1 MMRIWL
7 AAILAAV
14 STCAFA
20 VFQTKG
26 ELGVSDSGALTY
38 SIPIAVPPG
47 VGGMEPK
54 LSLNYNSQGGNGLM
68 GMGWSVSGLTAITRC
83 PQTIAQDGVS
93 AAGEVNYTA
102 NDRFCMDGQRLI
114 NLAGTYGG
122 VGTEYRTELESYS
135 KAVSYGG
142 TVGDPQYFKV
152 WTKAGQIIEYGNSA
166 DSRAEA
172 SLSGPARMWM
182 VNRISDTK
190 GNSIEFDYEEDTA
203 NGEHRP
209 KEIRYTLNS
218 AAGLTAALNSVVFHY
233 EARPDTILGFHAGSP
248 VKTTQRIAKLQVNA
262 RGKTVREYRFTYG
275 VGNGVM
281 NGFLIGTQRSH
292 LLSLQECATDPVES
306 CLNPT
311 QFEWTTAYP
320 GYEVTLWST
329 VGQKFHSGTYDKN
342 TTGDFNGDGKT
353 DVVSYIG
360 DNNDRVTIHL
370 SNGAGF
376 NASLWYG
383 QFRTSSASSKNWIGD
398 FNGDGLSDIASWNS
412 TSQVTINLSNGN
424 GFTTQTWT
432 GTFNSNATSDKNW
445 LGDFNGDGLTD
456 IAAVNGNTQLML
468 NLSTGSGFNTVTWS
482 ATIDDG
488 GSSNNWLA
496 DFNGDGKTDI
506 AAWCCGGAGL
516 NMNLSTGTGFTTVQ
530 WSGLELYHNSGAIG
544 RNYRGDYN
552 GDGKTDIASWKSGG
566 NLLVMHMSTG
576 TGFVKE
582 YWTSNLHDST
592 SNWIGDYNGD
602 GRSDIASWNG
612 DGTSLRVHLSEGT
625 QFRREAWTTQL
636 LNDKDSMYHWFGDFD
651 GDGRTDI
658 ASRFREEITSTDP
671 ETGEIITSHGSI
683 DDNKVNLH
691 RAYDYTTLGAV
702 YPDIITKVTEGMGAT
717 QTIDYLP
724 LTNASVYD
732 KGFGSGLIKGDGTVV
747 ATAYPY
753 VDVEIPLYVVSR
765 VRASNGIGGEMSS
778 RYTYKGLRSHS
789 QGRGLLGFALRAV
802 TQEQR
807 NITTTTEYAQI
818 FPHAGMPLQ
827 ARKELPGRGNS
838 GLLSQSDMVYGCL
851 DPDTGSACTFAVGK
865 RYFPY
870 ASSTTEQSWEL
881 SGAALPATTTGNT
894 YDLWGNVIEVS
905 VNTVNAGG
913 GKPYGKTT
921 TSIYNAPDT
930 ANWILGRLQRA
941 TVTVTAPDAAAQ

>member
-1 MMRIWL
+1 MRYWL

-38 SIPIAVPPG
+38 SIPIALPPG
-47 VGGMEPK
+47 VGGMEPT

-68 GMGWSVSGLTAITRC
+68 GMGWSVSGLTAVTRC
-83 PQTIAQDGVS
+83 PQTIAQDGVP

-102 NDRFCMDGQRLI
+102 NDRFCMDGQRLL
-114 NLAGTYGG
+114 NASGTYGA
-122 VGTEYRTELESYS
+122 VGAEYRTELESYS
-135 KAVSYGG
+135 KIVSYGG
-142 TVGDPQYFKV
+142 VSGDPQYFKV
-152 WTKAGQIIEYGNSA
+152 WTKAGQIIEYGNTV

-172 SLSGPARMWM
+172 SVNGPARMWM

-190 GNSIEFDYEEDTA
+190 GNSIEFVYEEDTA

-209 KEIRYTLNS
+209 KQINYTLNS
-218 AAGLTAALNSVVFHY
+218 TAGLTTALNSVVFQY

-248 VKTTQRIAKLQVNA
+248 VKTTQRIARLQVNA

-320 GYEVTLWST
+320 GYEVNQWQSN
-329 VGQKFHSGTYDKN
+329 VKFHTGDAGKN
-342 TTGDFNGDGKT
+342 ATGDFNGDGKT

-360 DNNDRVTIHL
+360 DKNNQVRIHL
-370 SNGAGF
+370 SNGTGF
-376 NASLWYG
+376 IGAIWYG
-383 QFRTSSASSKNWIGD
+383 TFKTSSASSKNWIGD
-398 FNGDGLSDIASWNS
+398 FNGDGLSDIVSWKG
-412 TSQVTINLSNGN
+412 TGDIFINLSTGN
-424 GFTTQTWT
+424 GFTTQVWT
-432 GTFNSNATSDKNW
+432 GTFHSNATSSKNW

-456 IAAVNGNTQLML
+456 IVAYGNNGWVTL
-468 NLSTGSGFNTVTWS
+468 NLSTGSGFNTTVWTGVF
-482 ATIDDG
+482 DDE
-488 GSSNNWLA
+488 GSRNWLA

-506 AAWCCGGAGL
+506 GTFCCGGAGL
-516 NMNLSTGTGFTTVQ
+516 KLNLSTGSGFTSTQ
-530 WSGLELYHNSGAIG
+530 IDGLQLYSYSGSEG
-544 RNYRGDYN
+544 RNFRGDFN

-566 NLLVMHMSTG
+566 DLLVMHLSTG

-582 YWTSNLHDST
+582 YWASNLHDST
-592 SNWIGDYNGD
+592 SNWVGDYNGD
-602 GRSDIASWNG
+602 GRSDIASWSGSSNG
-612 DGTSLRVHLSEGT
+612 RQSLNLRIHLSEGT
-625 QFRREAWTTQL
+625 QFRRENWATQL
-636 LNDKDSMYHWFGDFD
+636 YYQKDSIYHWFGDFD

-658 ASRFREEITSTDP
+658 ASRIWVD
-671 ETGEIITSHGSI
+671 I
-683 DDNKVNLH
+683 DDPDAILPGYTDEFSVNLH
-691 RAYDYTTLGAV
+691 RAYNYSNLGAI

-717 QTIDYLP
+717 QTIEYLP
-724 LTNASVYD
+724 LTDASVYD
-732 KGFGSGLIKGDGTVV
+732 KGFGTGPRKGDGTTV

-753 VDVEIPLYVVSR
+753 VDVEIPLYVVRR

-789 QGRGLLGFALRAV
+789 QGRGLLGFAQRSI

-807 NITTTTEYAQI
+807 NITTATEYAQV

-827 ARKELPGRGNS
+827 ARKELPGRGNN

-851 DPDTGSACTFAVGK
+851 DPANGAACSFAVGK

-870 ASSTTEQSWEL
+870 AVSSAEQSWEL
-881 SGAALPATTTGNT
+881 NGAALPATTTGNT
-894 YDLWGNVIEVS
+894 YDLWGNVLEVS
-905 VNTVNAGG
+905 VSTVNAGG

-921 TSIYNAPDT
+921 TNLYNAPDT
-930 ANWILGRLQRA
+930 ANWILGRLQKA
-941 TVTVTAPDAAAQ
+941 TVTVTAPDATAQ